1 VPEPIDRREWP
12 EAQVVLAAHM
22 IGDGC
27 LAPRQPLHYTS
38 ADPANL
44 AAVEDAAKHFG
55 VTARLVPQGNWF
67 HLYLPAPY
75 QLTHGKRNPIA
86 EWFGQ
91 LGLYGKRSYEKFVP
105 GEVFGLPDHQV
116 TLFLRH
122 LWATDGSVS
131 ASKVRDRIYYATTSE
146 RLANDVRHL
155 LLRLGIQSRIKSIQ
169 KAAYRPCYHVQ
180 VTGRE
185 NQLRF
190 LSEIGVH
197 GARGEVAEMCLVNVT
212 ARSENTNL
220 DTVPKFVWAK
230 VRAARMAVEMTERQ
244 LQAAVGTNYCGS
256 AFYKHSPSR
265 ERLME
270 VSAVLRS
277 PELHSLAE
285 SDLFWDEIRS
295 VESLGVQPV
304 FDATVPGTHNFIAN
318 SIVTHNS
325 IEQDADVV
333 LFVYRE
339 VVYKPDTAEPG
350 KAQLIIAKQR
360 NGPTDDVDMTFL
372 RECTKFVPYSPVMS
386 GETEPGF

>member
-1 VPEPIDRREWP
+1 
-12 EAQVVLAAHM
+12 VVLAAHM

-38 ADPANL
+38 ADHANL
-44 AAVEDAAKHFG
+44 AAVEDAARHFG

-75 QLTHGKRNPIA
+75 HLTHGKRNPIA
-86 EWFGQ
+86 QWFDQ

-105 GEVFGLPDHQV
+105 RPIFALPDHQL

-122 LWATDGSVS
+122 LWATDGCVMPDL
-131 ASKVRDRIYYATTSE
+131 KQDRIYYATTSD
-146 RLANDVRHL
+146 RLAEDVRHL
-155 LLRLGIQSRIKSIQ
+155 LLRLGIQSRVKSIR
-169 KAAYRPCYHVQ
+169 KESYRVCYHVQ

-190 LSEIGVH
+190 LSEVGVH
-197 GARGEVAEMCLVNVT
+197 GARGEKARECLARVT

-220 DTVPKFVWAK
+220 DTVPRVVWAK
-230 VRAARMAVEMTERQ
+230 VRAARMDQKLTERQ
-244 LQAAVGTNYCGS
+244 LQAAVGAPYCGS
-256 AFYKHSPSR
+256 TFYKHSPSR
-265 ERLME
+265 GRLMTL
-270 VSAVLRS
+270 ARVLKS

-285 SDLFWDEIRS
+285 SDLFWDEIHS
-295 VESLGVQPV
+295 IESLGVQPV
-304 FDATVPGTHNFIAN
+304 FDATVPGMHNFIAN
-318 SIVTHNS
+318 GIVTHNS